1 MSKYNFNIADFFS
14 LIPAMLR
21 KMIKLDDKRFQEPR
35 IKHLLTVLLRPLE
48 YLYRLFMV
56 FKDKIQ
62 NHWKY
67 SGQVFSLQ
75 KAIREYCNNDRCY
88 ITDGEYLKEFFVPYN
103 NDERL
108 ANYQAE
114 VPYDGTVE
122 QQVNVLYAG
131 FSQVEQ
137 NDFIVHIPAKLEGK
151 IDEIGLRTLID
162 SYKIAGKFYKI
173 VYK

>member
-1 MSKYNFNIADFFS
+1 MSKYSFNIAGFFN
-14 LIPAMLR
+14 LIPAMLGKIR
-21 KMIKLDDKRFQEPR
+21 LMT
-35 IKHLLTVLLRPLE
+35 LLHILLRPLE
-48 YLYRLFMV
+48 CLYGWFV
-56 FKDKIQ
+56 EFKEKTT
-62 NHWKY
+62 NRWKY

-75 KAIREYCNNDRCY
+75 KAIREYCDDNKCY
-88 ITDGEYLKEFFVPYN
+88 ITDGEYFKEFLVPYN
-103 NDERL
+103 NDGRL
-108 ANYQAE
+108 ANYQVD

-137 NDFIVHIPAKLEGK
+137 NDFIVHIPAELEGK

>member
-1 MSKYNFNIADFFS
+1 MSKYNFNIGGFFS
-14 LIPAMLR
+14 LIPTILR
-21 KMIKLDDKRFQEPR
+21 KARLIS
-35 IKHLLTVLLRPLE
+35 LLTVLLRPLE
-48 YLYRLFMV
+48 YLHGLFIQ

-75 KAIREYCNNDRCY
+75 KAIREYCDNKECY

-122 QQVNVLYAG
+122 PQVNVLYAG
-131 FSQVEQ
+131 FSQIEQ
-137 NDFIVHIPAKLEGK
+137 SDFIVYLPAILKNE
-151 IDEIGLRTLID
+151 IDEVGLRTLID

-173 VYK
+173 VYKENLEL

>member
-1 MSKYNFNIADFFS
+1 MSKYNFNIGGFFN
-14 LIPAMLR
+14 LIPTILR
-21 KMIKLDDKRFQEPR
+21 KARLIS
-35 IKHLLTVLLRPLE
+35 LLTVLLRPLE
-48 YLYRLFMV
+48 YLHGLFIG

-75 KAIREYCNNDRCY
+75 KAIREYCDNNECN

-108 ANYQAE
+108 ANYQVE

-122 QQVNVLYAG
+122 PQVNVLYAG
-131 FSQVEQ
+131 FSQIEQ
-137 NDFIVHIPAKLEGK
+137 SDFIVYLPARLKGE
-151 IDEIGLRTLID
+151 IDEVGLRTLID

-173 VYK
+173 VYKENLEL